1 MIAASSQEAAYMAA
15 AVPTTTAL
23 VVPAGMTTTVK
34 TALAMSPHTPHAAA
48 FSARVSG
55 REALDA
61 HGPAVMPAVTAAR
74 SA

>member
-1 MIAASSQEAAYMAA
+1 MIAASSQERAYMAA

-34 TALAMSPHTPHAAA
+34 TALTMSPQTPHAAA
-48 FSARVSG
+48 FSAR
-55 REALDA
+55 
-61 HGPAVMPAVTAAR
+61 R